1 VEGEF
6 SELRV
11 TEFSRSSPREFITK
25 SSAPASVLTL
35 CDERGGYPPLW
46 KEVFNLSFGNRL
58 ASRFGKEKNLRRL
71 MVLVGLLAAMMMLTA
86 SPGLA
91 HQGGPHHGDKYW
103 KNYYPNTYF

>member
-71 MVLVGLLAAMMMLTA
+71 MVLVGLLAAMMMLAA
-86 SPGLA
+86 SPVLA
-91 HQGGPHHGDKYW
+91 HQGGPHHGG
-103 KNYYPNTYF
+103 

>member
-1 VEGEF
+1 MG
-6 SELRV
+6 
-11 TEFSRSSPREFITK
+11 
-25 SSAPASVLTL
+25 
-35 CDERGGYPPLW
+35 
-46 KEVFNLSFGNRL
+46 L

-103 KNYYPNTYF
+103 KNYYPNTYFKYCEKDGANTYTKAKPNKWCKKYYTE

>member
-1 VEGEF
+1 MG
-6 SELRV
+6 
-11 TEFSRSSPREFITK
+11 
-25 SSAPASVLTL
+25 
-35 CDERGGYPPLW
+35 
-46 KEVFNLSFGNRL
+46 L

-103 KNYYPNTYF
+103 KNYYPNTYTPLTRKPPASAERMNRPR